1 MERRLLTLEQ
11 VAEVLGVGKWVVKG
25 LVQRGELKELRLSRK
40 TIRFDQRDVD
50 AYIRRVRR
58 RSR

>member
-40 TIRFDQRDVD
+40 TIRFDRRDVD